1 MAAAEW
7 KSEKSLTTATVGS
20 SGLVSH
26 FTNDRVAGK
35 LISMGVLP
43 GTLVKIIR
51 KAPFGGTCYI
61 KADNLLLALRKDE
74 ACSIVLR

>member
-1 MAAAEW
+1 MTASGW
-7 KSEKSLTTATVGS
+7 KSGKPLANATIGS

-26 FTNDRVAGK
+26 FTNERVAGK
-35 LISMGVLP
+35 LLSMGVLP
-43 GTLVKIIR
+43 GTLVRMIR

-61 KADNLLLALRKDE
+61 KADNILLALRKDE

>member
-7 KSEKSLTTATVGS
+7 KSGKSLTNAIVGS